1 MLNFVFATEW
11 LINKVTVSGKKRR
24 GNIAECMRCP
34 IPNPKKNKKGGEREA
49 RCICVVSA
57 FLPAAHAH
65 SPYRRANV
73 RVLTV
78 SGED

>member
-34 IPNPKKNKKGGEREA
+34 IPNPKKKTKREEKEKQD
-49 RCICVVSA
+49 VSA
-57 FLPAAHAH
+57 
-65 SPYRRANV
+65 
-73 RVLTV
+73 
-78 SGED
+78 